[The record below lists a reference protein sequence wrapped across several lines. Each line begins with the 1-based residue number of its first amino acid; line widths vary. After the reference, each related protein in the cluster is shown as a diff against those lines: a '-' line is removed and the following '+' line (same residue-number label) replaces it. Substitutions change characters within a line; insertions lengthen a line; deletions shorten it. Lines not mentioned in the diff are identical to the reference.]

1 MQKLFWTC
9 VVLLFV
15 SAAVRGSLDEGST
28 ASNAFDAVG
37 PVLLVSVLVLGVFA
51 IIESGKSEGAKR
63 TARAEDRE
71 QKERRAAKAQKE
83 AWTRENNRP
92 IEAELISVEYRQ
104 STLEGVGRA
113 IFGDWLFGN
122 VGAFVGA
129 ATTPERAKKATFR
142 VTYATDRIGTETVA
156 VGSSR
161 FKELKSLLRDEEI
174 ESELI

>member
-15 SAAVRGSLDEGST
+15 SAAVMGSLDEGST
-28 ASNAFDAVG
+28 AYEAFNAFG
-37 PVLLVSVLVLGVFA
+37 PVLLVAVPVLGIFA
-51 IIESGKSEGAKR
+51 IPESRKAEGAKR
-63 TARAEDRE
+63 AARAEDNEHRE
-71 QKERRAAKAQKE
+71 RMAEKARKE
-83 AWTRENNRP
+83 AWMRENNRP